1 MCHIDY
7 EDWKELKEDLDYTD
21 KDLEILNN
29 EIKKYEL
36 DEVIEVDTGEY
47 AIVGYGDLET
57 RFVDD
62 RNVKDYVEVK
72 EELECYEK

>member
-57 RFVDD
+57 RFIDD
-62 RNVKDYVEVK
+62 REINSNK
-72 EELECYEK
+72 EIEM

>member
-1 MCHIDY
+1 MF
-7 EDWKELKEDLDYTD
+7 KQLKEDLDYTD

-29 EIKKYEL
+29 EIKKYKL
-36 DEVIEVDTGEY
+36 DDVIEVDTGEY
-47 AIVGYGDLET
+47 VIVGYGDLET
-57 RFVDD
+57 RFIDD